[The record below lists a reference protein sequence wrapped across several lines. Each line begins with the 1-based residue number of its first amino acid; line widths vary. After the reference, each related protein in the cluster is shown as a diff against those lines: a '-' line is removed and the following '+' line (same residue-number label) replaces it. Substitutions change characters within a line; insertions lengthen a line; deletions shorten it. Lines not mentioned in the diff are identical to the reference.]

1 MTIDFSTISWDE
13 RPTLLLKNLDGT
25 IIAPLSYA
33 HNIELKAN
41 YNEIS
46 ELTWTL
52 PRYVD
57 GVETEAYKDVVGMRI
72 VDLPGVGQFS
82 IVNPKVTSKGG
93 MLETKECKAYS
104 LEYELQSKS
113 TSYLI
118 EGTYE
123 LYNPVAPKSTAL
135 GILLEDYPSWRVGSF
150 DSDLVGKYRTFDN
163 ISSSLYETM
172 KDSFEKAYQCVFS
185 FDTYARTIN
194 VRAVTSIATTK
205 QVYISHDNLAKQIE
219 IEEDTENIFT
229 ALDVNGA
236 EDVDIR
242 SVNPMGT
249 NVIYNLDY
257 FMNTSYFSQ
266 SLIDKWNQWK
276 TTYEDYRKPYYD
288 LTVAKVLQE
297 SKLVTQN
304 AAIIKLTNELNKF
317 TELQSVYVEGAASGG
332 DYSDELAEIKQKIA
346 DKVTEISN
354 KRDER
359 NATQDV
365 IDAAYAQQL
374 AINRACSWDNFFTN
388 EEIKLLDRY
397 IKKDAIE
404 ETSFVYKEYAS
415 YVTPDT
421 AKGANSA
428 TFRIDG
434 ATVAGSHRED
444 GTKVYS
450 ITGGELTLN
459 ATSADTTTISFTHCE
474 VISASAEVTSDKKY
488 VFTAYLR
495 SGTQDETTFPRAS
508 LTIIGID
515 CTMTSDAST
524 DDDIGG
530 TYIEGATMS
539 STSNTSDLYFTQNT
553 TEYTKRSV
561 EWDLYEFGQQQLDEL
576 AFPSYT
582 FSVDSANFL
591 ALEDFELFKNNLEL
605 GEKIY
610 LDLDGQV
617 LKPICIGVE
626 MSFEDPSQFKLI
638 FGDKYSL
645 KDSAFELVDLLEE
658 SVSMGKAVA
667 KNRRSYNSFID
678 SGASSEVRDFM
689 NSALDAAKNMVL
701 GGSNEETIM
710 DGSGVRLRK
719 YNESTGDYEPEQVWL
734 KSNLI
739 AFTTDNWSS
748 VKQAF
753 GHMKNGSDVDVWG
766 LIADSIIG
774 KLIAGT
780 NLTIESEKKDGG
792 VAVFKMDANGAVLY
806 NSQFDVVNEYE
817 VEGTN
822 NKGWIK
828 LQSPLGIVAGVDS
841 PAAPLFGTDVSG
853 NTCVYTNDGNLL
865 DKIKNIDYSDAGT
878 LPRASFWA
886 DMYGNAFFKG
896 NVYAN
901 SGVFNGTVYANAGK
915 FTGEIEATSGKF
927 SGTIYAS
934 KLAGTLE
941 ADETEGGILKGIG
954 LNVGN
959 GNFVVNSS
967 GDVTMAGS
975 IDLSRGSISWGT
987 NAPVKYQFSVDGSSN
1002 WHDTMTASDYY
1013 RRDSLDGGTTWGS
1026 AYKFRGQDGS
1036 DADVPSY
1043 IHNAYIDF
1051 SSVNAPYLRGNSIE
1065 LYGGHFSVYD
1075 SNGSNQHGFV
1085 GHATG
1090 SATNNAGDSFTTNG
1104 VALSAGLSNTNIS
1117 YTTVGN
1123 YIIATTHGIRM
1134 HSGSNVNLYLTPS
1147 GAYYDNGNG
1156 AVEIGGSTAVFG

>member
-57 GVETEAYKDVVGMRI
+57 GVETGAYKEVVGMRI

-82 IVNPKVTSKGG
+82 IINPKVTSKGG

-123 LYNPVAPKSTAL
+123 LYNPVTPKSTAL
-135 GILLEDYPSWRVGSF
+135 GILLEDYPSWSVGSF

-346 DKVTEISN
+346 DKVTGISN

-658 SVSMGKAVA
+658 SVSMGKTVA
-667 KNRRSYNSFID
+667 KNRRSYNSFIE
-678 SGASSEVRDFM
+678 SGASSQVRDFM
-689 NSALDAAKNMVL
+689 NSALDAARNMVL

-710 DGSGVRLRK
+710 DGSGIRLRK
-719 YNESTGDYEPEQVWL
+719 FNETTGDYEPEQVWL

-806 NSQFDVVNEYE
+806 NSQFDIANEYE

-828 LQSPLGIVAGVDS
+828 LQSPLGIVAGVDTS
-841 PAAPLFGTDVSG
+841 AAPLFGEDASG
-853 NTCVYTNDGNLL
+853 NGVYNNKGDLL
-865 DKIKNIDYSDAGT
+865 KKIEGINYSDDTT

-896 NVYAN
+896 NIYATN
-901 SGVFNGTVYANAGK
+901 GVFSGELRAATGS
-915 FTGEIEATSGKF
+915 FTGVVKANDFLLDNGGSFKSVLNATKDAITGDYIESLTADKITAGTIDANKVTITNLVVGGNVTMGSNAYINWDHVQNHSTLDNSIAAAKSAADDAASDANTVAQDLVALAKGKYTKQGTTFISGKNIYSPNIHGNNINMYGGTF
-927 SGTIYAS
+927 SI
-934 KLAGTLE
+934 K
-941 ADETEGGILKGIG
+941 
-954 LNVGN
+954 
-959 GNFVVNSS
+959 S
-967 GDVTMAGS
+967 GDGTKTYGY
-975 IDLSRGSISWGT
+975 IGRGTG
-987 NAPVKYQFSVDGSSN
+987 NDGSSAETN
-1002 WHDTMTASDYY
+1002 GVVMSSGKYEKLTSGDN
-1013 RRDSLDGGTTWGS
+1013 
-1026 AYKFRGQDGS
+1026 
-1036 DADVPSY
+1036 Y
-1043 IHNAYIDF
+1043 II
-1051 SSVNAPYLRGNSIE
+1051 V
-1065 LYGGHFSVYD
+1065 
-1075 SNGSNQHGFV
+1075 
-1085 GHATG
+1085 T
-1090 SATNNAGDSFTTNG
+1090 NAGVRLQAGKNSLWLTTNG
-1104 VALSAGLSNTNIS
+1104 GVHK
-1117 YTTVGN
+1117 V
-1123 YIIATTHGIRM
+1123 
-1134 HSGSNVNLYLTPS
+1134 VNGVDT
-1147 GAYYDNGNG
+1147 
-1156 AVEIGGSTAVFG
+1156 EIGAAIFV